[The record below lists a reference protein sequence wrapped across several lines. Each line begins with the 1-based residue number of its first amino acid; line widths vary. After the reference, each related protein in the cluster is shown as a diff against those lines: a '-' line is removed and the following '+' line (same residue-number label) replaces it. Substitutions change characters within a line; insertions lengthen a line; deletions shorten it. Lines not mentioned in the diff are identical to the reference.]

1 MPLRQRNLCSDCVC
15 VCVITLSFLRISNVE
30 IVYLTCLSD
39 YWLEVEVGTQLKNSF
54 LTFLSWLTG
63 VREAFQSEPSGLAY
77 FVSFI
82 LEVPPLL
89 LLYWWDLEELAVKY
103 EECVTPMMPLVLVN
117 ISRVNGGQPHTLHC
131 YSAKQRVTSCSCS
144 CKRKSDGV
152 CSEWTQQSQQRLI
165 TDTFPP
171 PLLPLSPAPTVVI
184 MKQPGSHPDQ
194 TLRVPLRARRTQP
207 LCVCHTFFTCCA
219 PHRCSWASDRLCIPY
234 IFSQFVASWM
244 GCSCIRPRKSLDST
258 LGIEKGFKNH
268 LVRNL
273 LRWQE

>member
-152 CSEWTQQSQQRLI
+152 CSEWTPQNSGRAVSSEFSYAFKDQGVVCRGWSQTPSLLLFSRSLQLRLLLLWNSLAHI
-165 TDTFPP
+165 QTKPCECLWEPDAHNPCVCVTHFLHAVHLTAVVEHQIVFAFLTFSLN
-171 PLLPLSPAPTVVI
+171 LLPAEWVAAASD
-184 MKQPGSHPDQ
+184 PGSH
-194 TLRVPLRARRTQP
+194 
-207 LCVCHTFFTCCA
+207 
-219 PHRCSWASDRLCIPY
+219 
-234 IFSQFVASWM
+234 
-244 GCSCIRPRKSLDST
+244 
-258 LGIEKGFKNH
+258 
-268 LVRNL
+268 
-273 LRWQE
+273 